1 MENGQVMTALIS
13 ILTQLGSYSPS
24 CKVEVVNEYGDS
36 VIDYKWNVT
45 KDGIQIQLIEQWNE
59 FTTR

>member
-24 CKVEVVNEYGDS
+24 CKVEVINEYGDN
-36 VIDYKWNVT
+36 VIDYNWNST
-45 KDGIQIQLIEQWNE
+45 KDGIQIQLIEQWKDIE
-59 FTTR
+59 K